1 MGAALHRR
9 ECTDQMMDRVKLDNC
24 ILGKNTQV
32 GSKAELTRCITQ
44 AGYEINA
51 GGG

>member
-1 MGAALHRR
+1 MQLYTHGSALIKM
-9 ECTDQMMDRVKLDNC
+9 TDRVKLDNC

-32 GSKAELTRCITQ
+32 GSRAELTRCITQ